1 MKIDERHDDLSQKI
15 FKMGHALTKEGIN
28 KNDYVIT
35 SVGNFMILISGL
47 IYDEKDINLFSEL
60 CAMFSAK
67 KVMEA
72 KDSQVFNDLRDM
84 DEDEIIKMYEKM
96 REDMEE
102 SNENDLGFDFND
114 TEDDVFDEDF
124 DDEDPKL

>member
-1 MKIDERHDDLSQKI
+1 
-15 FKMGHALTKEGIN
+15 MGHALSKEGII

-96 REDMEE
+96 KEDMT
-102 SNENDLGFDFND
+102 NPTENDLGFDLND
-114 TEDDVFDEDF
+114 TEDE
-124 DDEDPKL
+124 DDEDL

>member
-15 FKMGHALTKEGIN
+15 FKMGHALSKEGID

-35 SVGNFMILISGL
+35 SIGNFMILISGL
-47 IYDEKDINLFSEL
+47 IYDEKDINLFGEL

-84 DEDEIIKMYEKM
+84 DEDEIIKMYESLRDDISKP
-96 REDMEE
+96 
-102 SNENDLGFDFND
+102 NENDLGIDLND
-114 TEDDVFDEDF
+114 S
-124 DDEDPKL
+124 DDEDDEDL

>member
-1 MKIDERHDDLSQKI
+1 MENKKRHDDLSQKI
-15 FKMGHALTKEGIN
+15 FKMGHALSKEGIN

-35 SVGNFMILISGL
+35 SIGNFMILISGL
-47 IYDEKDINLFSEL
+47 IYDEKDINLFGEL

-72 KDSQVFNDLRDM
+72 KDSQVFNDLIDM

-96 REDMEE
+96 KEDTTK
-102 SNENDLGFDFND
+102 STENDLGFDLND
-114 TEDDVFDEDF
+114 TEDE
-124 DDEDPKL
+124 DDEDL

>member
-15 FKMGHALTKEGIN
+15 FKMGHALSKEGIN
-28 KNDYVIT
+28 KNDYVIS

-84 DEDEIIKMYEKM
+84 DEDEIIKMYESLRDDTSKPY
-96 REDMEE
+96 
-102 SNENDLGFDFND
+102 ENDLGVDLND
-114 TEDDVFDEDF
+114 S
-124 DDEDPKL
+124 DDEDDEDL

>member
-15 FKMGHALTKEGIN
+15 FKMGHALSKEGIN
-28 KNDYVIT
+28 KDDYVIT

-96 REDMEE
+96 KEDMT
-102 SNENDLGFDFND
+102 NPTENDLGFDLND
-114 TEDDVFDEDF
+114 TEDE
-124 DDEDPKL
+124 DDEDL

>member
-15 FKMGHALTKEGIN
+15 FKMGHALSKEGIN

-72 KDSQVFNDLRDM
+72 KDSQVFNYLRDM

-96 REDMEE
+96 KEDMT
-102 SNENDLGFDFND
+102 NPTENDLGFDLND
-114 TEDDVFDEDF
+114 TEDE
-124 DDEDPKL
+124 DDEDL

>member
-1 MKIDERHDDLSQKI
+1 MKIEERHDDLSQKI
-15 FKMGHALTKEGIN
+15 FKMGHALSKEGID

-35 SVGNFMILISGL
+35 SIGNFMILISGL
-47 IYDEKDINLFSEL
+47 IYDEKDINLFGEL

-84 DEDEIIKMYEKM
+84 DEDEIIKMYESLRDDISKP
-96 REDMEE
+96 
-102 SNENDLGFDFND
+102 NENDLGIDLND
-114 TEDDVFDEDF
+114 S
-124 DDEDPKL
+124 DDEDDEDL